1 MKNKVICMKTLADKN
16 VSKLR
21 NRMKPNMKQVKQN
34 TISSPMINTKT
45 IEKTK
50 LKKLKKYTCT
60 QKFLAKKKLKQK
72 S

>member
-1 MKNKVICMKTLADKN
+1 
-16 VSKLR
+16 
-21 NRMKPNMKQVKQN
+21 MKQVKQN
-34 TISSPMINTKT
+34 TISMINTKA